1 LLVTDIRCQKN
12 TFYLNRTIKAIVKRK
27 FFLVFIQKQLL
38 FLIKVLNSI
47 SLFENMGEWKVG
59 LFGCFGNVGL
69 CLASFCVPVA
79 VIGKS
84 AEAIGENGALWA
96 IATAVHPL
104 SAAYLRFK
112 IREKSVSDL
121 TLYFHLLSKI
131 KSN

>member
-1 LLVTDIRCQKN
+1 
-12 TFYLNRTIKAIVKRK
+12 
-27 FFLVFIQKQLL
+27 
-38 FLIKVLNSI
+38 
-47 SLFENMGEWKVG
+47 MGEWKVG